1 MLGWL
6 SCKKF
11 CEHASRNLD
20 DDVAWE
26 KKPGYIFH
34 FLICVTC
41 RRYLSQIKAIDEA
54 LCQCAQSKEQ
64 DIGLDPEEQHLS
76 KESKGKISQ
85 ALEDIASN

>member
-1 MLGWL
+1 MLSWL

-11 CEHASRNLD
+11 CERASRNLD
-20 DDVAWE
+20 DDIQWE

-41 RRYLSQIKAIDEA
+41 RRYLSQIKTIDAA
-54 LCQCAQSKEQ
+54 LCHCAKAEEQ
-64 DIGLDPEEQHLS
+64 DVGLELEEQYLS

-85 ALEDIASN
+85 ALEEISST